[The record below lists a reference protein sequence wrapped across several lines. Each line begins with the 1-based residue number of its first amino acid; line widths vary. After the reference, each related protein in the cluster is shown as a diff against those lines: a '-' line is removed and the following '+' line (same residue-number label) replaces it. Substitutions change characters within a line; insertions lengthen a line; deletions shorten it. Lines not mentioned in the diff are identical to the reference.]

1 MNENQVTAL
10 LQQLLS
16 LWEEFVIRE
25 ETVKLILKERVPD
38 WRYQY
43 RDYWNDAATMEVVM
57 KTTYPMREIVK
68 AAIQGTLSDA
78 ALQQAITDVRAKPP
92 LT

>member
-10 LQQLLS
+10 LQQLLL
-16 LWEEFVIRE
+16 LWEKSVTRE
-25 ETVKLILKERVPD
+25 ETLKLILKEKVPD

-43 RDYWNDAATMEVVM
+43 RDYWNDAEAMEIVM

-68 AAIQGTLSDA
+68 AAVLGTLSDPS
-78 ALQQAITDVRAKPP
+78 LQQAIQAAHAKPP